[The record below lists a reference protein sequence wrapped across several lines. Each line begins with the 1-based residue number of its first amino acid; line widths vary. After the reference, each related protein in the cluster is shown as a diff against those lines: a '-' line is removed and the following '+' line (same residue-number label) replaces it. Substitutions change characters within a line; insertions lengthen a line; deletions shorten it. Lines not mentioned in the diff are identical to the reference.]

1 MKYFKTLCF
10 FVIQIFSGQ
19 TAIARAETSNPIDGL
34 SITTIDAYLSK
45 TESSFEDIVEGSEKL
60 VRWQNKEIRQ
70 TDIALIYLHG
80 FSASRQEISPV
91 TENLA
96 DQLGANIYYA
106 RLQGHGRSGD
116 AMAEGTVDGWKKE
129 TRDAYEVARLIGKKI
144 ILISTSTGSTL
155 SAWLATQDFA
165 GDLSASIMVSPNFGV
180 KSRTAGLMRWNW
192 GLQLAKWISG
202 PYYSFEPQNEYHSQ
216 FWTERYPMEALVP
229 MIHLVDEINE
239 IDAAKITTP
248 HLIVY
253 SPDDKIVDVPST
265 LKFVERMENSSVK
278 LSPFMGAE
286 DPSQH
291 LLAGKACS
299 PSTTDKL
306 VATIKDYISSL
317 SL

>member
-1 MKYFKTLCF
+1 M
-10 FVIQIFSGQ
+10 IQIFSGQ

-60 VRWQNKEIRQ
+60 VRWHNKEIRQ

-116 AMAEGTVDGWKKE
+116 AMAEGTVDGWKEE

-192 GLQLAKWISG
+192 GLQLAKWING

-278 LSPFMGAE
+278 LSPFTGAE

-306 VATIKDYISSL
+306 VSTIKDYIFSL
-317 SL
+317 FL